1 MSVVRKKTF
10 AFRLHTVFA
19 AILIFVLLLPLSG
32 GYFFRIYENELVRQ
46 TEAELIAQA
55 ILISSFYKD
64 AFEKEGGTSI
74 NYGTPIAQQ
83 AEQTDEKYKPFPPRL
98 GLRASDILPPR
109 PDGAIPAA
117 PLTPTEQSAGK
128 QLTPILEE
136 AKLST
141 LSSLRVLNPQGTV
154 VAGTGDMGLSLAQP
168 EEVARALTG
177 KYTSVLRQRI
187 SDEPRPPVASM
198 SRGANVRVFV
208 AFPIVQNDH
217 VIGVTYLSRSPRN
230 ILKALYEEKES
241 VFLAGMFVLIVTG
254 VIAWLLSYT
263 IGRPLRALNLHAL
276 QLASGDKN
284 KETLSEPPIEE
295 LAVLVQSFEKMSL
308 TIEARAAYIRSFA
321 MHLAHEFKTPLTAI
335 QGAIEL
341 MIDHPDDMNQ
351 EQRLRFMGNILKDS
365 DRLKKL
371 VTRLLELAKA
381 DVMQAGHEA
390 TDVLTV
396 LNAIEKKYAPNVTA
410 TSYAEKT
417 VSNIG
422 ADILETVMINLI
434 DNSFQHG
441 ATKVHIALSAAGTM
455 IEMDFVDN
463 GAGISAGNMPKLFT
477 PFFTT
482 RRDSGGTGLGLVI
495 SQSLLKAHGGD
506 IAAIPHDSGARFKIT
521 VQSLA
526 ANPA

>member
-1 MSVVRKKTF
+1 MSVVRRKTF
-10 AFRLHTVFA
+10 ALRLHTVFA

-64 AFEKEGGTSI
+64 AFAKESDISI
-74 NYGTPIAQQ
+74 NYGTPVAQQ
-83 AEQTDEKYKPFPPRL
+83 TEQTDEKYKPFPPRL
-98 GLRASDILPPR
+98 GLRAPDILPPR
-109 PDGAIPAA
+109 PDGAIPSA
-117 PLTPTEQSAGK
+117 PLTPIELSVGNR
-128 QLTPILEE
+128 LTPILEE

-154 VAGTGDMGLSLAQP
+154 VAGTGDRGLSLAQP

-208 AFPIVQNDH
+208 AFPIVQNNR

-241 VFLAGMFVLIVTG
+241 VFLAGIFILTVTG

-276 QLASGDKN
+276 QLASGDKS
-284 KETLSEPPIEE
+284 KEKLSEPPIEE

-308 TIEARAAYIRSFA
+308 TIEARAAYIRSFS

-365 DRLKKL
+365 ERLKKL
-371 VTRLLELAKA
+371 VSRLLELAKA
-381 DVMQAGHEA
+381 DVMQAGHET

-396 LNAIEKKYAPNVTA
+396 LNAINKKYMPRVT
-410 TSYAEKT
+410 TTIHAER
-417 VSNIG
+417 VFSNIG
-422 ADILETVMINLI
+422 ADILESIMINLI

-441 ATKVHIALSAAGTM
+441 ATGVHISLSAVGNM
-455 IEMDFVDN
+455 IELDFVDD

-482 RRDSGGTGLGLVI
+482 RRDSGGTGLGLLI
-495 SQSLLKAHGGD
+495 SQSLLTAHGGA
-506 IAAIPHDSGARFKIT
+506 IAAIPYNSGARFKIT
-521 VQSLA
+521 IQSLPVSSA
-526 ANPA
+526 